1 MFVRAGASAST
12 ALNYLVTTAP
22 SPLEITPA
30 DTTFT
35 PATISVT
42 AANPGP
48 DPVRVVSVKF
58 TLLAGTGA
66 GALTEHL
73 DQIHATVTPGTD
85 WSFTNGEDGTFL
97 AMPTGDQG
105 YVEVTDKAV
114 LFELTDIAVNGEIGV
129 TTLDIL
135 ERTQDDEGDTSKGT
149 AEFQLGKCFPGFQ
162 FSDLTPA
169 FLDDGHTTVTNGNT
183 VTLTW
188 TASHGAAYTMLHEN
202 KSYDVT
208 NTRTWTSPTLTRDAT
223 FHLRASLTTDGHTV
237 THYLHTNVTV
247 DKPDLELGTL
257 TVNGDAQVSG
267 QSNVQGLHCAQTLE
281 VGGEIHVAGTVY
293 GGDRTKPVTLYG
305 AHVTSA
311 LTVDGNLSATG
322 TGTFGKD
329 LSTTGGLTAGGTATV
344 AGNLTANSAVT
355 VKGSLTA
362 DGGATINHSLSVTAV
377 TDMLANHYMYFYPKA
392 ASFSKTAPTDG
403 LLTVMLLIEDHTGK
417 DNNVGLPARLYLT
430 VGGYEYWVDAPIL
443 RQSGTSGQRHPMSFL
458 VRQGQT
464 ISGTLADVDHDVDMS
479 KVATTLYWFPIGKSL
494 ELT

>member
-30 DTTFT
+30 DTTPT

-58 TLLAGTGA
+58 TLVAGTGA

-73 DQIHATVTPGTD
+73 DQIHATVTPGAD
-85 WSFTNGEDGTFL
+85 WTFAREDDGTFL
-97 AMPTGDQG
+97 AVPTGDQG

-114 LFELTDIAVNGEIGV
+114 LFELTNIAVNGEIGV

-247 DKPDLELGTL
+247 DKPDLTLGTL
-257 TVNGDAQVSG
+257 TVNGDVQVSG

-281 VGGEIHVAGTVY
+281 VGGEIHAAGTVY

-305 AHVTSA
+305 AHVTSD
-311 LTVDGNLSATG
+311 LTVDGNLNAIGADAIVRIRDLRGPSSVKLSINSDTEVLTG
-322 TGTFGKD
+322 
-329 LSTTGGLTAGGTATV
+329 
-344 AGNLTANSAVT
+344 N
-355 VKGSLTA
+355 
-362 DGGATINHSLSVTAV
+362 SVTIA
-377 TDMLANHYMYFYPKA
+377 DA
-392 ASFSKTAPTDG
+392 
-403 LLTVMLLIEDHTGK
+403 
-417 DNNVGLPARLYLT
+417 LT
-430 VGGYEYWVDAPIL
+430 VGGLLTANGDLDVWYRDNNV
-443 RQSGTSGQRHPMSFL
+443 QKMTTSGVTGGVKFL
-458 VRQGQT
+458 GPVVFNNCTINQGDWAKLKNFSDGQAKFQIWNTMYTDESKEAVVFVYDGKGDHRNVTADFGSPGYGHKGQT
-464 ISGTLADVDHDVDMS
+464 FRFV
-479 KVATTLYWFPIGKSL
+479 F
-494 ELT
+494 E

>member
-58 TLLAGTGA
+58 TLVAGTGA

-73 DQIHATVTPGTD
+73 DQIHATVTPGAD
-85 WSFTNGEDGTFL
+85 WTFAREDDGTFL
-97 AMPTGDQG
+97 AVPTGDQG
-105 YVEVTDKAV
+105 YAEVTDKAV
-114 LFELTDIAVNGEIGV
+114 LFELTNIAVNGEIGV

-135 ERTQDDEGDTSKGT
+135 ERTQDEDGDTAKGT

-169 FLDDGHTTVTNGNT
+169 FLDDGHTTVTNGDT
-183 VTLTW
+183 ATLTW

-208 NTRTWTSPTLTRDAT
+208 NTRTWTSPKLTRDAT

-247 DKPDLELGTL
+247 DKPDLTLGTL
-257 TVNGDAQVSG
+257 TVNGDVQVSG

-281 VGGEIHVAGTVY
+281 VGDEIHVAGSVY

-305 AHVTSA
+305 AHVTSD
-311 LTVDGNLSATG
+311 LTVDGNLSAIGAG
-322 TGTFGKD
+322 TYDKD
-329 LSTTGGLTAGGTATV
+329 LSTTGGLTVSGTA
-344 AGNLTANSAVT
+344 T
-355 VKGSLTA
+355 VKGSLTV
-362 DGGATINHSLSVTAV
+362 G
-377 TDMLANHYMYFYPKA
+377 
-392 ASFSKTAPTDG
+392 G
-403 LLTVMLLIEDHTGK
+403 LLTANGDLDVWYK
-417 DNNVGLPARLYLT
+417 NNNVQKLTTAGVTGGVKFPGLVVFNNCTINQGDWTNLKNF
-430 VGGYEYWVDAPIL
+430 
-443 RQSGTSGQRHPMSFL
+443 SNGQAKFHIWNTMYTDESKEAVVFVYDGKGDHRNVTADFGSPGIGHK
-458 VRQGQT
+458 GQT
-464 ISGTLADVDHDVDMS
+464 
-479 KVATTLYWFPIGKSL
+479 FRF
-494 ELT
+494 EFE

>member
-1 MFVRAGASAST
+1 MFVRTGASAST

-58 TLLAGTGA
+58 TLVAGTGA

-73 DQIHATVTPGTD
+73 DQIHATVTPGAD

-97 AMPTGDQG
+97 AMPTSDQG
-105 YVEVTDKAV
+105 FVEVTDKAV
-114 LFELTDIAVNGEIGV
+114 LFELTNIAVNGEIGV

-135 ERTQDDEGDTSKGT
+135 ERTQDEDGDTSKGT

-169 FLDDGHTTVTNGNT
+169 FLDDGHTTVTNGDT
-183 VTLTW
+183 ATLTW

-247 DKPDLELGTL
+247 DKPDLTLGTL
-257 TVNGDAQVSG
+257 TVNGS
-267 QSNVQGLHCAQTLE
+267 
-281 VGGEIHVAGTVY
+281 
-293 GGDRTKPVTLYG
+293 
-305 AHVTSA
+305 
-311 LTVDGNLSATG
+311 
-322 TGTFGKD
+322 
-329 LSTTGGLTAGGTATV
+329 
-344 AGNLTANSAVT
+344 LTANSDIDAVGSNAIVRIRELLGPSGEDLQINSNTHVLSGNDVT
-355 VKGSLTA
+355 VEGSLSA
-362 DGGATINHSLSVTAV
+362 VGSSAIVRIRDLRGPSGEDLTINSNTHVLTGNDVTIEDTLTTNGSATV
-377 TDMLANHYMYFYPKA
+377 N
-392 ASFSKTAPTDG
+392 G
-403 LLTVMLLIEDHTGK
+403 LLTANGDLDVWYK
-417 DNNVGLPARLYLT
+417 DNNVQKLTTAGVTGGVKFPGLVVFNSCTINQGDWTNLKNFSDGQAKFHIWNTMYTDDSKEAVVFVYDGKGDHRNVTADFGSPG
-430 VGGYEYWVDAPIL
+430 VGHI
-443 RQSGTSGQRHPMSFL
+443 
-458 VRQGQT
+458 GQT
-464 ISGTLADVDHDVDMS
+464 FRFV
-479 KVATTLYWFPIGKSL
+479 F
-494 ELT
+494 E